1 MTPVDSIIL
10 GIVEGLTEY
19 LPVSS
24 TGHLI
29 ITSALLKLPHAETQ
43 KAFEVCIQGGAILAV
58 ASLYYQR
65 IKSIILGLL
74 GKDPSGFR
82 LFRNLIVAFLPAAI
96 VGLTFGDLIKKEL
109 FGIWPVIVAWV
120 VGGIA
125 ILIYTRSR
133 EKEGKGSG
141 GLELDQLS
149 TGKALAIG
157 LIQCVAMWPGTSR
170 SLMTILGGMFTGLSL
185 AAAVEFSFILG
196 FVTLGAASCHDAVK
210 HGSDMLAEFGAI
222 PLILGTLASWLSAV
236 IAVKW
241 MVGFL
246 QKHSFAIFG
255 WYRIAVGVIA
265 IGLAWAGIITQ

>member
-29 ITSALLKLPHAETQ
+29 ITSALLNLPHEESQ

-58 ASLYYQR
+58 FSLYFQR
-65 IKSIILGLL
+65 IKSIVLGLL
-74 GKDPSGFR
+74 GKNPAGLR
-82 LFRNLIVAFLPAAI
+82 LFRNLVIAFIPAAI
-96 VGLTFGDLIKKEL
+96 IGLSIGDIIKEYL

-120 VGGIA
+120 VGGA
-125 ILIYTRSR
+125 GILIYTRSR
-133 EKEGKGSG
+133 EKEGKGSS
-141 GLELDQLS
+141 GLDLDEL
-149 TGKALAIG
+149 TAGKALSIG
-157 LIQCVAMWPGTSR
+157 LIQCIAMWPGTSR
-170 SLMTILGGMFTGLSL
+170 SLMTILGGMFVGLSL

-196 FVTLGAASCHDAVK
+196 FVTLGAATCHDAVK
-210 HGSDMLAEFGAI
+210 HGSAMLADFGAT

-241 MVGFL
+241 MVGYL
-246 QKHSFAIFG
+246 QKHSFSIFG
-255 WYRIAVGVIA
+255 WYRIAVGIAA
-265 IGLAWAGIITQ
+265 IGLAVAGIIH